1 MSSLVTDSSHWRKR
15 AAELRALADDTT
27 DAEEKKL
34 LLHRT
39 CFEAGGKG
47 GVMLTPASRSGAL
60 DCPPENRGDSGHLCP
75 RSADN
80 YRDGCAGRSTRKT
93 ITVARFL
100 FLPQLVLRKPLNK
113 LAI

>member
-1 MSSLVTDSSHWRKR
+1 MSRQRHAPALLIARQKI
-15 AAELRALADDTT
+15 AA
-27 DAEEKKL
+27 
-34 LLHRT
+34 
-39 CFEAGGKG
+39 
-47 GVMLTPASRSGAL
+47 
-60 DCPPENRGDSGHLCP
+60 NSGHLCP
-75 RSADN
+75 RNADN